1 MLVRAGGCP
10 GPVTR
15 LAQGSSGS
23 TDHPVELKLI
33 QPFAARADD
42 AGCFLF
48 EVAGCCRYTKW
59 LEVCSKSDCKKKNW
73 LAELAEESPNV

>member
-1 MLVRAGGCP
+1 MLVSAGGCP

-33 QPFAARADD
+33 QPFEPADD
-42 AGCFLF
+42 ASFFCLKLLA
-48 EVAGCCRYTKW
+48 VAGIQNGSKCVQRAIAKTKH
-59 LEVCSKSDCKKKNW
+59 W